1 MVARRRSTSPPRTFS
16 TRWIDDV
23 PAKAKLQR
31 NGKKKIVAKFSRAFS
46 KVKHWERRFRFWSAT
61 GMRGQKIMSMLQNNF
76 ARPTRILLMRRST
89 AYAIGAGVGA
99 LRRAKRLAASRPA
112 RSREEFCAHFIRRS
126 TSLLT

>member
-1 MVARRRSTSPPRTFS
+1 MVARRRSTSRTRTFS

-61 GMRGQKIMSMLQNNF
+61 GMRGRKIMSMLQNNF
-76 ARPTRILLMRRST
+76 ARPTRISLMRRST
-89 AYAIGAGVGA
+89 AYAIGAAVGA
-99 LRRAKRLAASRPA
+99 LRRAKRLAASRPGRA
-112 RSREEFCAHFIRRS
+112 RAMFGAHFDR
-126 TSLLT
+126 